1 MTYAHPDGRPQRLLA
16 AVVMVTTLLLSLRAG
31 AEGGNRIALL
41 SLVGFAAGFSL
52 YRASFGFASAW
63 RSFFFDR
70 RSIGI
75 RAQIVMLAA
84 TIPIFFILL
93 GRGAVFG
100 HALNGFVA
108 PVGAALILG
117 AFLFGI
123 GMQLGGG
130 CASGTLYTAGG
141 GSARMMVTLTAFVA
155 GSLIATAN
163 PLGWLDWPEWPAWSV
178 VDTLGSAS
186 ATSITLIALAI
197 IYIAVSRMEFTAH
210 GQLAPLSPAVR
221 RPKFGEDWS
230 LLAGAFSLALV
241 NTATLVIAG
250 RPWGITSAFA
260 LWGAK
265 GATWIGIDVAG
276 WRYWHN
282 DASLTASVF
291 GDATSVMD
299 FGLILGAVTAAASSG
314 RFRPSLS
321 ISRPALLTAI
331 AGGLLMGIGA
341 RLATGCNIGAYF
353 SGIASGSLHGLV
365 WVLAAVPGSLIGV
378 HVRRRFEGV
387 S

>member
-1 MTYAHPDGRPQRLLA
+1 
-16 AVVMVTTLLLSLRAG
+16 MVATVLLSLRAG
-31 AEGGNRIALL
+31 AEGGLRTALL

-63 RSFFFDR
+63 RSFLFDR

-93 GRGAVFG
+93 GRGALFG
-100 HALNGFVA
+100 HALSGFVA
-108 PVGAALILG
+108 PVGAALIVG

-141 GSARMMVTLTAFVA
+141 GSVRMMVTLAAFVV

-163 PLGWLDWPEWPAWSV
+163 PLGWLDWPELPAWSV
-178 VDTLGSAS
+178 IDALG
-186 ATSITLIALAI
+186 ATSAIAIALITLAI
-197 IYIAVSRMEFTAH
+197 IYIVAARLEFAAH
-210 GQLAPLSPAVR
+210 GQLAPLFPAFR
-221 RPKFGEDWS
+221 RHKLGEGWS

-241 NTATLVIAG
+241 NIATLVIAG

-282 DASLTASVF
+282 DASLTGSVF

-299 FGLILGAVTAAASSG
+299 FSLILGAVTAAAQSG
-314 RFRPSLS
+314 RFKPSLS
-321 ISRPALLTAI
+321 ISRSALLAAI
-331 AGGLLMGIGA
+331 SGGLLMGIGA

-378 HVRRRFEGV
+378 QVRQQLEKL
-387 S
+387 SST